1 MKFLVFTFII
11 LGVCAC
17 FVVALSDEDEDCLP
31 DICDR

>member
-1 MKFLVFTFII
+1 MKFIVYAFII

-17 FVVALSDEDEDCLP
+17 FVIALSDEQSDRLP